1 MTPASFKMPSAG
13 VVLDGYKLLAGIA
26 SGSCGTV
33 FQAENTISGERVAL
47 KIFPGQGSLADRE
60 LQAVRLYQSIEHPNL
75 IRIHHVGQKDDMLFY
90 TMDWC
95 ESSLAERKVSAEELA
110 EIAKKLTGALAELHK
125 HGLIHRDIKP
135 DNILFRNGEI
145 VLGDIGLVTRGE
157 NATYAGSPGF
167 MVPGQS
173 TPNEYSDCYALA
185 KSLYCALSGE
195 KPDNFPFYPGTLS
208 QSAGVIMR
216 AALAVCSNPPK
227 IRTAAELQHFLNK
240 QEKASRPGKFKL
252 LAWLSA
258 AILIPVLAAGGFFLR
273 LHFQKQDGSGSP
285 QTIRTAKPDKRQTT
299 PSRPEKIVIA
309 PKSMPVQREIQ
320 KRPPVR
326 KRKPA
331 VRRQKKTEIT
341 ERRAWNEQ
349 NRILISKCT
358 SPVQRADL
366 EFEIEWNNLRIDFLE
381 RRSGRKLGDAESYR
395 EERNL
400 VSLWKTAKWLI
411 KSGIGA
417 EKLDS
422 DYGELKEK
430 LTIPDI
436 GLYQQWVQ
444 ADLDW
449 QTHKQDCVKELLRRT
464 KETGRDA
471 ADLLQEMAK
480 KDKAL
485 QFFGID
491 QEKYLGEYEKIRFSG
506 SQDAKQRSDEAI
518 AKYLQRRKMFLR
530 SQSKTDTSVRDSAGT
545 GRM

>member
-1 MTPASFKMPSAG
+1 MKPWLVNT
-13 VVLDGYKLLAGIA
+13 VLDGYKLLAEHG
-26 SGSCGTV
+26 SGSSGMV
-33 FQAENTISGERVAL
+33 YQAENIISRQIVAL
-47 KIFPGQGSLADRE
+47 KILSAQNDLAQRE
-60 LQAVRLYQSIEHPNL
+60 LAALQLFQSIDHPNL
-75 IRIHHVGQKDDMLFY
+75 IRIHHIGQAGDQVFY

-95 ESSLAERKVSAEELA
+95 ESSLVRRKVSAEELA

-157 NATYAGSPGF
+157 SATYAGSPGF
-167 MVPGQS
+167 MAPDLALGKIV
-173 TPNEYSDCYALA
+173 PNEYTDCYALT

-195 KPDNFPFYPGTLS
+195 GPDSFPHY
-208 QSAGVIMR
+208 AGPLTPAASLIMC
-216 AALAVCSNPPK
+216 AALAVCAEKPK
-227 IRTAAELQHFLNK
+227 IRTAAELLAFLNQPPAPRNK
-240 QEKASRPGKFKL
+240 KRKYLYPS
-252 LAWLSA
+252 LSA
-258 AILIPVLAAGGFFLR
+258 FLLLILIAGAGTCIIVKKETPKNANFSGTAPALQKVLPRHPRPALKKKLAKAEKESGEILALR
-273 LHFQKQDGSGSP
+273 G
-285 QTIRTAKPDKRQTT
+285 
-299 PSRPEKIVIA
+299 
-309 PKSMPVQREIQ
+309 
-320 KRPPVR
+320 
-326 KRKPA
+326 
-331 VRRQKKTEIT
+331 
-341 ERRAWNEQ
+341 WNEQ
-349 NRILISKCT
+349 NRSLIPQLV
-358 SPVQRADL
+358 SPVQRCEM
-366 EFEIEWNNLRIDFLE
+366 EFEIEFNNRRIDLLQ
-381 RRSGRKLGDAESYR
+381 RRDRR
-395 EERNL
+395 EISDQEFFQENRRL
-400 VSLWKTAKWLI
+400 ASLWKTARQLL
-411 KSGIGA
+411 KSGIGV

-518 AKYLQRRKMFLR
+518 AKYLQRRKTFL
-530 SQSKTDTSVRDSAGT
+530 QSLSRADTSVRDSAGT
-545 GRM
+545 GRMQSGKPSGNRNFFR